1 MFWTSKNENY
11 TRFKVLEKKVPGR
24 PSIGP
29 KLFFHIYEISNTHPR
44 PCGIDSRYLNEY
56 LYVVKKN
63 WLFRTLLAPKFFLG
77 VLHTQ
82 IEAPEWHLEKFWKI
96 FKTKNAQNQKRKM
109 FEKKK
114 YFLMHWVKKNFWKFF
129 KFFFEKA
136 RQKIVWKPRQ
146 TPGNLKIV

>member
-82 IEAPEWHLEKFWKI
+82 IEAPEWHLEKFWK
-96 FKTKNAQNQKRKM
+96 FSKNQICSESKKKNVW
-109 FEKKK
+109 KKK
-114 YFLMHWVKKNFWKFF
+114 YFLIHWVKKNFEKFSD
-129 KFFFEKA
+129 FFFEKSA
-136 RQKIVWKPRQ
+136 PKNSLKTPA
-146 TPGNLKIV
+146 TPGNFKIV